1 MSEDWQQFLAA
12 LAAPDQ
18 PRTSFAALQRLAR
31 RNVGA
36 EIFTVMV
43 RDNAANA
50 LRRLHSSHPTEY
62 PVSGFKPETPGKWQD
77 QVVGRRE
84 PFVANTI
91 EAIAEVFPDHEL
103 IMSLGCASVV
113 NVPIVFDD
121 AVIGSLNLLE
131 AAGHYTPE
139 RVAAAMALRPF
150 GTMAMLAARA
160 IELQAGQ
167 VEARSGPSR

>member
-1 MSEDWQQFLAA
+1 MTKDWDEFLAA
-12 LAAPDQ
+12 LAGPDQ
-18 PRTSFAALQRLAR
+18 PRASFAALQRIAR

-36 EIFTVMV
+36 RIFTMMV

-62 PVSGFKPETPGKWQD
+62 PVSGFKPDTPGKWQE

-84 PFVANTI
+84 AFVANSI

-103 IMSLGCASVV
+103 IKSLGCESVV

-131 AAGHYTPE
+131 AAGYYTPD

-150 GTMAMLAARA
+150 GAAAMLAAQV
-160 IELQAGQ
+160 IEPQFQKMTG
-167 VEARSGPSR
+167 RSGPSL